1 MGEFL
6 RALSAVFLIFSLMGM
21 GYVLGRLKWLTSSEK
36 KFLSRYVVN
45 IAVPMNCLV
54 GVLNHL
60 KREDLASMG
69 SLLLVPVLC
78 ILLSL
83 LLSVIAANLL
93 RLPRARWGVFVSMAF
108 LSNTLFIGLPLSTQ
122 LFGEISIPY
131 VMLYF
136 MGSTLFTQTLAVIL
150 IERAGTA
157 ASKTRHSAAS
167 VLRGILTKPPILGV
181 SAAFAMLLLD
191 LRPPTLFM
199 SFAGY
204 LSSTVTP
211 LALMYCGF
219 IVYELGIRNIR
230 MERGIPTML
239 VIRLFLSPLICTLLC
254 LFFHVEGLTRA
265 VFITEAALPVVSQ
278 ITVMAGAYGADED
291 YAATGSILSTLG
303 IFITIPLLMLI
314 LP

>member
-136 MGSTLFTQTLAVIL
+136 IGSTLFTQTLAVIL

-157 ASKTRHSAAS
+157 TSKTRHSAVS

-191 LRPPTLFM
+191 LRPPALFM

-219 IVYELGIRNIR
+219 IVY
-230 MERGIPTML
+230 
-239 VIRLFLSPLICTLLC
+239 
-254 LFFHVEGLTRA
+254 
-265 VFITEAALPVVSQ
+265 
-278 ITVMAGAYGADED
+278 
-291 YAATGSILSTLG
+291 
-303 IFITIPLLMLI
+303 
-314 LP
+314 

>member
-157 ASKTRHSAAS
+157 ASKTGR
-167 VLRGILTKPPILGV
+167 
-181 SAAFAMLLLD
+181 
-191 LRPPTLFM
+191 
-199 SFAGY
+199 
-204 LSSTVTP
+204 
-211 LALMYCGF
+211 
-219 IVYELGIRNIR
+219 
-230 MERGIPTML
+230 
-239 VIRLFLSPLICTLLC
+239 
-254 LFFHVEGLTRA
+254 
-265 VFITEAALPVVSQ
+265 
-278 ITVMAGAYGADED
+278 
-291 YAATGSILSTLG
+291 
-303 IFITIPLLMLI
+303 
-314 LP
+314 